1 LIMGEDAG
9 LSSAEL
15 SSVVGREIRLRD
27 LIRERDVTP
36 LFDLFRKAGIRW
48 AAIRDDGDNILW
60 EFNGSPASPGLYG
73 VEEPASGRDTED
85 CVRGPL
91 KFEGETVGSFVMEA
105 PAGMGADVRSYLR
118 EFAALFCRT
127 VIVYS
132 SRRILA
138 TETHATVVTQS
149 YDELVEAN
157 KKLAVSERKY
167 RELAGALEEM
177 VEKRTEELKKT
188 HTKLLQKEKMASVGQ
203 LAAGIAHEIN
213 NPVGFIKSD
222 LCTFRNY
229 KDKLREAMSFYR
241 GLVPGLPEPL
251 MREASEME
259 KRLRMDFVMEDMG
272 SLIEECLSGAER
284 IAKIVENMKN
294 FSHIDEVAERE
305 MSLME
310 EIEKVIRVLSYETDA
325 RSATIETEYGPASSL
340 FGNPGL
346 VGQAFFNILLN
357 ALESREKGVSI
368 RVRTEETPDSILVSV
383 SDTGRGIPEES
394 LSRIFDPF
402 FTTKDVGTGLGMG
415 LALSYEIVTAHGGTI
430 EVVSEPGKGSTFVV
444 AFPKEGA
451 TDVQIRAPL

>member
-9 LSSAEL
+9 FSSGRP
-15 SSVVGREIRLRD
+15 SSVVGREIRLKD
-27 LIRERDVTP
+27 LIMERDVTP
-36 LFDLFRKAGIRW
+36 LFELFRKAGVRW
-48 AAIRDDGDNILW
+48 AAITDERNEILW
-60 EFNGSPASPGLYG
+60 ELDGSRTSPGLYG
-73 VEEPASGRDTED
+73 VEESASGQRAGDSI
-85 CVRGPL
+85 RGPL
-91 KFEGETVGSFVMEA
+91 KFEGETVGSFLLEAPPGMEA
-105 PAGMGADVRSYLR
+105 DAGLYLK
-118 EFAALFCRT
+118 EFAELFCRT
-127 VIVYS
+127 VITHS
-132 SRRILA
+132 SKRIQA
-138 TETHATVVTQS
+138 TETHAAVVSQS
-149 YDELVEAN
+149 YEELVETN
-157 KKLAVSERKY
+157 RKLVMSERKY

-251 MREASEME
+251 MRQAVELER
-259 KRLRMDFVMEDMG
+259 RLKMDFVLEDMG

-305 MSLME
+305 MSLRD
-310 EIEKVIRVLSYETDA
+310 EIEKVIRVLSHETAA
-325 RSATIETEYGPASSL
+325 RSASIETEYGPVPSL

-368 RVRTEETPDSILVSV
+368 RVRTEETPDTILVSI
-383 SDTGRGIPEES
+383 SDTGRGIPKES
-394 LSRIFDPF
+394 LRRIFDPF

-430 EVVSEPGKGSTFVV
+430 DVVSEPGKGSTFVV
-444 AFPKEGA
+444 ALPRKGA
-451 TDVQIRAPL
+451 RDVQVRTPL